1 MHVQFVVPFLKDS
14 ERTYARRLPIVVGR
28 SSEAKFRIPLDSV
41 SRRHCEIFEKDG
53 AVFVR
58 DLGSTNGT
66 LLDGELVAVAIPT
79 RVRPGGMI
87 QVGGVAIRIEYE
99 PAGPAADGPGEIRV
113 TRLTPTEPAAAALA
127 ATGSQPDITDVVD
140 PQAGAAGADA
150 VRAGAVDVRD
160 VAGTDGEDSASPGC
174 SVSAPGDEG
183 GFSFLGAAVAE
194 VPPDDENLGDFF
206 KSLA

>member
-14 ERTYARRLPIVVGR
+14 ERCYARKLPIVVGR
-28 SSEAKFRIPLDSV
+28 SAEAKFRIPLDSV

-53 AVFVR
+53 GVFVR

-87 QVGGVAIRIEYE
+87 QVGGVAIRIEYQ
-99 PAGPAADGPGEIRV
+99 PSSPVSDADDRPEIRV
-113 TRLTPTEPAAAALA
+113 TRLAPAEPAGEPSALDGG
-127 ATGSQPDITDVVD
+127 GSGVADIMHPRVGT
-140 PQAGAAGADA
+140 PDA
-150 VRAGAVDVRD
+150 V
-160 VAGTDGEDSASPGC
+160 TLDGGDSASPARVA
-174 SVSAPGDEG
+174 SEPHDAT
-183 GFSFLGAAVAE
+183 GFSFLGTAAAAE
-194 VPPDDENLGDFF
+194 VPPDDENLGNFF